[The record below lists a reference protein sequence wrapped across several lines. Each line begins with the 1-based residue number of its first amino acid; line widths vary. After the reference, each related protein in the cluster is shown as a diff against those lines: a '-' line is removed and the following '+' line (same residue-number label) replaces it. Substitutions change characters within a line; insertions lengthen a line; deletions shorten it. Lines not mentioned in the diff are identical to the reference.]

1 MPPLITA
8 YSLADHVAVAVR
20 VAVMVEEAV
29 LEVVDEPV
37 AVAEADAVLVRVDVA
52 DDVADAVDETVAV
65 AEDVACGARR
75 GGAGGG
81 VRERGSKQKRG
92 RDAESRAIFRCLAEH
107 SADAPRTW

>member
-1 MPPLITA
+1 MPLSITA

-65 AEDVACGARR
+65 AEDVAWGRAGAERV
-75 GGAGGG
+75 GG
-81 VRERGSKQKRG
+81 VREVERKHRGSEERLLSDFLVSCG
-92 RDAESRAIFRCLAEH
+92 AFS
-107 SADAPRTW
+107 